1 MEFAKEIRVDQDK
14 HGAPQITIDGQP
26 FPWYTAGIVVPA
38 PALDKTPTVT
48 VTIPAERVTMV
59 NEMQPPASRIPR
71 DEEIA
76 RGPYRCGLPGC
87 IGAHTTPGEV
97 CC

>member
-1 MEFAKEIRVDQDK
+1 MEFAKEIRVDQDE
-14 HGAPQITIDGQP
+14 HGAPRITIDGQP

-38 PALDKTPTVT
+38 PSLDKAPTVT
-48 VTIPAERVTMV
+48 VTIPAERVTMI
-59 NEMQPPASRIPR
+59 NELLPPAQRAHQEREVRPN
-71 DEEIA
+71 
-76 RGPYRCGLPGC
+76 CGHPGC